1 MLFRSIIEHSLNPG
15 PFPGVSPEPDK
26 PSVTWVDENS
36 DDNLWKNANMTQMTT
51 WWADENWGQVEDP
64 SVEYADGVY
73 TLTANVGAGHSQ
85 WQGQFHIES
94 STVIPEGKAYDIR
107 VVLTPDEDIA
117 GATVK
122 VVEIGG
128 GDHDN
133 IFLTQDR
140 HDIYAYEDNVIE
152 VVNVTEAGGNAL
164 NPVKLTFDFAGLSAG
179 KSVKIS
185 GIIIQ
190 EHRD

>member
-1 MLFRSIIEHSLNPG
+1 M
-15 PFPGVSPEPDK
+15 SPEPEK

-73 TLTANVGAGHSQ
+73 TLTANADAGHSQ

-94 STVIPEGKAYDIR
+94 SNAIAEGKEYDIR
-107 VVLTPDEDIA
+107 VVLTPDVDIA

-122 VVEIGG
+122 VVLIG
-128 GDHDN
+128 DDN
-133 IFLTQDR
+133 VFLTQDR
-140 HDIYAYEDNVIE
+140 HDIYAFEDNVIE
-152 VVNVTEAGGNAL
+152 IVKVAEKDGKAL
-164 NPVKLTFDFAGLSAG
+164 DPVKFTFDFAGLPAG
-179 KSVKIS
+179 KSVKVS
-185 GIIIQ
+185 GLIIQ